1 MLTPGGVASAPGG
14 VMSAAGGMTSA
25 PDGSRAAEPE
35 RAAGSRGAASE
46 GPAGACP
53 ECLRDAWLLGQLS
66 ARLEYY
72 ARDPERLLGLLA
84 LSGEGL
90 TQAIGGRWRESLRA
104 RYTQPEA
111 AGMPAAA
118 GVERICRH
126 DSRYPR
132 ALARREDAP
141 RVLHVAGGAARL
153 ETLLAA
159 PAVAIVGT
167 TRASDYGMEVA
178 HGLARA
184 LAASG
189 VTVVSA
195 LAEGVP
201 AAAHLGALD
210 ACGPTVTVAAGGVD
224 VPHPVSWRALFGR
237 LAAEGCVMAELP
249 CGSQPRRWCQP
260 ARARTVAALARL
272 VVVVEAGEDSR
283 ELLAARLAAAAGA
296 VVAAVPGRVWAPGA
310 RGPHVLLREGA
321 VLVRGP
327 EDVLDALYGVGG
339 TGGMGAT
346 GSMGVGGK
354 ARPALGPRLR
364 AVLDEV
370 GAGRDTVARL
380 TGSGTPAPEVLRALA
395 ELECTGVLVRGDG
408 GRYLP
413 TVGHTCCM
421 LAGSQMEL

>member
-1 MLTPGGVASAPGG
+1 MLTPSGAMSAPGG
-14 VMSAAGGMTSA
+14 MGA
-25 PDGSRAAEPE
+25 PGGSRAAEPE
-35 RAAGSRGAASE
+35 GTAGSRAAASE
-46 GPAGACP
+46 GPAGACS

-66 ARLEYY
+66 ARLAYC

-90 TQAIGGRWRESLRA
+90 IQAIGGRWRESLRA
-104 RYTQPEA
+104 RYAQPEA
-111 AGMPAAA
+111 AGLPAAA

-132 ALARREDAP
+132 ALERREDAP
-141 RVLHVAGGAARL
+141 RVLHVAGGTARL
-153 ETLLAA
+153 ETLLDA
-159 PAVAIVGT
+159 PTVAIVGT
-167 TRASDYGMEVA
+167 ARASDYGMEVA

-189 VTVVSA
+189 ITVVSA

-210 ACGPTVTVAAGGVD
+210 APGPTLTVAAGGVD

-237 LAAEGCVMAELP
+237 LSADGCVVAELP
-249 CGSQPRRWCQP
+249 CGCPARRWCHP

-272 VVVVEAGEDSR
+272 VVVVEAGEDSG
-283 ELLAARLAAAAGA
+283 ELLAARLAAAAGV

-310 RGPHVLLREGA
+310 RGPHMLLREGA

-339 TGGMGAT
+339 TGAKGAT
-346 GSMGVGGK
+346 GSRDAGGK

-370 GAGRDTVARL
+370 GAGRDTVPRL
-380 TGSGTPAPEVLRALA
+380 TGGGTPEVLRALA
-395 ELECTGVLVRGDG
+395 ELECTGVLVRGDR